1 MLSVRS
7 YWASENHQTTY
18 SFDKFDNTSIQPR
31 HRVIDLIPYS
41 SIEPAV
47 DTAVN
52 DSLMLSP
59 MNINDTSIASDAFS
73 S

>member
-1 MLSVRS
+1 MLSVRF

-18 SFDKFDNTSIQPR
+18 SFDKFGNTSSQPR
-31 HRVIDLIPYS
+31 HRVIDLIPHS
-41 SIEPAV
+41 SIEPA
-47 DTAVN
+47 AVN